1 MQKTIKVRKSEIVF
15 TIIVMFLAGFMAGT
29 QCGSRSQEEVR
40 QPELGGEVVVSMALP
55 AVDSEGNGVVGI
67 LYTTVKPGTGK
78 ILVDTSRVLNYID
91 TQLSA
96 RTAATAASNYAKVNL
111 SSVDIVYTIKVNA
124 SIIEGPSAG
133 ASMALSVLLAL
144 ENMTADDIAI
154 TGTIN
159 ADGSIGKVGSIL
171 EKGRVAKDNGAK
183 MYMVPA
189 GQSTIE
195 STVRNTTCSRAGA
208 MDVCKVNYISETINI
223 GQYLG
228 MEVHEVRNLHEAYQH
243 FNRTV

>member
-1 MQKTIKVRKSEIVF
+1 MPDKIKIKKSEITFAVIVVF
-15 TIIVMFLAGFMAGT
+15 ISGFAAGT
-29 QCGSRSQEEVR
+29 YFDQRAQEQLR
-40 QPELGGEVVVSMALP
+40 HPDIGGEIVANMLLP
-55 AVDSEGNGVVGI
+55 AVDSEGNGVVGT
-67 LYTTVKPGTGK
+67 LSTTVKPGTGK
-78 ILVDTSRVLNYID
+78 ILVDASRVLNYLDI
-91 TQLSA
+91 QLSA
-96 RTAATAASNYAKVNL
+96 RVAATAASNYAKVNL
-111 SSVDIVYTIKVNA
+111 SNLDIIYTIKVNA